1 MTLTWKHEVLEALK
15 ERDRKESRSKEIYES
30 CEYLPYPIPCT
41 LINTNNSIVQFSVDK
56 FQELKRQFESMEKKD
71 SQIQLEKT
79 ISQLK
84 VQTESL
90 DSTQRRLRQAQ
101 DKKNELEK
109 ANSELTK
116 ALNAA
121 EDRLKQS
128 VNKLMVLKEESQTK
142 NASLELVN
150 DELLSLHIQNNL
162 MNDKIESLTSE
173 NDKLVQRW
181 MEKVTKDAELLNEA
195 NKYASLG
202 RN

>member
-1 MTLTWKHEVLEALK
+1 MADFWKHEVLEALK
-15 ERDRKESRSKEIYES
+15 ERDRKESTNKEIYES
-30 CEYLPYPIPCT
+30 CEYLPHHIPCP
-41 LINTNNSIVQFSVDK
+41 LVNTNDPIVQFGVDR
-56 FQELKRQFESMEKKD
+56 FQELKQQLESIEKKD
-71 SQIQLEKT
+71 SQIELEKT
-79 ISQLK
+79 MGQLK

-90 DSTQRRLRQAQ
+90 NSTQRRLRQAQ

-109 ANSELTK
+109 ANVELTQ
-116 ALNAA
+116 ALNLA
-121 EDRLKQS
+121 ENRLKQC
-128 VNKLMVLKEESQTK
+128 VNKLRVLKEESQTK

-195 NKYASLG
+195 NKYASQG
-202 RN
+202 RK